1 MKHFFVNNI
10 KINYIPS
17 NRSII
22 EYCENIDLNIPHY
35 CYHPKLSIAGNC
47 RMCLVEVKNSPK
59 PVISCAMSLLNK
71 MEIFT
76 DSPLV
81 KKSREGVLEFLL
93 LNHPLDCPV
102 CDQGGECDLQD
113 QSFVFG
119 VHKKRFYKFKRI
131 VTDKNIG
138 PIVKTVMTRCIHC
151 TRCIR
156 FSKEIAGV
164 ESLGIFGRG
173 VQSEIGTY
181 VNKVFNS
188 ELSGN
193 IIDICPVGAL
203 TSKQYPFAGRIWEL
217 KTFKSIDYTDNL
229 LSTIQVYTKSNSI
242 VRISPDY
249 DNIGFS
255 NSWISDKIRF
265 SFDGMFSPDRISTPS
280 VSGGLEKKRSVSWVK
295 LFDNIVTITYF
306 QDHLSR
312 HTFQKFNLHM
322 LFTNSISIESL
333 NMLCLLTKKYNFLKL
348 RCIESLNNNNDLESL
363 FLLNSFTSSNNL
375 NKSNLCLI
383 VNSNTR
389 YENSNINIRLRQ
401 RSQRG
406 NFKILYSGSLIDLT
420 FPVNWLG
427 STSQIIKKLVE
438 GTSLYCQDFLY
449 LSNPT
454 LLLGYSVKKRKDFN
468 NLTNILE
475 KLNNIMR
482 IYNKYFLGYN
492 LLNAELNESGIYS
505 FNKFKKFS
513 FLDFSRTFG
522 LYLIDLNFN
531 NIELRQLINLKLL
544 NYFCFENKFKSIF
557 ELNHTLSYSFF
568 NTIKKK
574 MNAAVF
580 LNLPNKVFF
589 ESSHVFLNNSGN
601 YKNPVKIVPSLNK
614 SKENWHLIRKISS
627 SLSHSNFNSNYITG
641 NKLIYTINNYNNFI
655 KYIGLQ
661 FYPISYVSNQNT
673 FIKES
678 KEFKNIILGQTT
690 KKKYYTS
697 KFFLW
702 LEDFYI
708 GGKDNYSIFSSVMI
722 NCSKILRVDCTNFR
736 FVI

>member
-1 MKHFFVNNI
+1 MRHFFVNNI
-10 KINYIPS
+10 KINYIPD

-22 EYCENIDLNIPHY
+22 EYCENLDINIPHY

-151 TRCIR
+151 TRCVR

-217 KTFKSIDYTDNL
+217 KTFKSIDFTDNL

-249 DNIGFS
+249 DSIGFS
-255 NSWISDKIRF
+255 NNWISDKIRF
-265 SFDGMFSPDRISTPS
+265 SFDGMFSPERITTPS
-280 VSGGLEKKRSVSWVK
+280 IAGGLEKKSTTSWIK
-295 LFDNIVTITYF
+295 LFDNIIIITYF
-306 QDHLSR
+306 QNHLAR
-312 HTFQKFNLHM
+312 HSFQNFNLHI
-322 LFTNSISIESL
+322 LFTNSVSIESL
-333 NMLCLLTKKYNFLKL
+333 NILLLLTKKYKFLKI
-348 RCIESLNNNNDLESL
+348 RIAENQNNSIDLESL
-363 FLLNSFTSSNNL
+363 FLLNSFSSIDNL
-375 NKSNLCLI
+375 NKSNICL
-383 VNSNTR
+383 VLNSNTR

-401 RSQRG
+401 RFQRG
-406 NFKILYSGSLIDLT
+406 NFKIIVLGSSIDYT
-420 FPVNWLG
+420 FPVNFLG
-427 STSQIIKKLVE
+427 STSKIIKNITE
-438 GTSLYCQDFLY
+438 GTSLYCQDFLH
-449 LSNPT
+449 LLNPT
-454 LLLGYSVKKRKDFN
+454 IFLGSILKKRKDFN
-468 NLTNILE
+468 NLYTVLGNFDNIL
-475 KLNNIMR
+475 KT
-482 IYNKYFLGYN
+482 YKKYFTGYN
-492 LLNAELNESGIYS
+492 LLNTELNTSGIYS
-505 FNKFKKFS
+505 FSKFNKFS
-513 FLDFSRTFG
+513 STDLSYTYG
-522 LYLIDLNFN
+522 IYLIDFNLNSTEFK
-531 NIELRQLINLKLL
+531 QLINLKLL
-544 NYFCFENKFKSIF
+544 NYFSFENNFKSIL
-557 ELNHTLSYSFF
+557 EINHTFSYSF
-568 NTIKKK
+568 IDVLKKTL
-574 MNAAVF
+574 NAAVF

-589 ESSHVFLNNSGN
+589 ESSNIFLNNSGI
-601 YKNPVKIVPSLNK
+601 YKKSVKIIPTLNK
-614 SKENWHLIRKISS
+614 SKENWHIIRKLVS
-627 SLSHSNFNSNYITG
+627 SLSQFKLS
-641 NKLIYTINNYNNFI
+641 NKLVYSINNLNNFI
-655 KYIGLQ
+655 KFIGLQ
-661 FYPISYVSNQNT
+661 FYPTSYLKDQNT
-673 FIKES
+673 FFKEL
-678 KEFKNIILGQTT
+678 KKFKNYFLGYTS
-690 KKKYYTS
+690 KKKYYKS
-697 KFFLW
+697 KLFLW

-708 GGKDNYSIFSSVMI
+708 GGKDDYSLFSFVMI
-722 NCSKILRVDCTNFR
+722 NCSKFLRIDSTNFKY
-736 FVI
+736 VI

>member
-1 MKHFFVNNI
+1 MRYFFVNNV
-10 KINYIPS
+10 KINYIPD

-22 EYCENIDLNIPHY
+22 EYCENLDINIPHY

-76 DSPLV
+76 NSPLV

-119 VHKKRFYKFKRI
+119 VHKKRFYNFKRI

-151 TRCIR
+151 TRCVR

-173 VQSEIGTY
+173 VHSEIGTY

-255 NSWISDKIRF
+255 NNWISDKIRF
-265 SFDGMFSPDRISTPS
+265 SFDGMFSPERISIPS
-280 VSGGLEKKRSVSWVK
+280 ISGGLDKKKNISWAK
-295 LFDNIVTITYF
+295 LFDNIVIITYF

-312 HTFQKFNLHM
+312 HTYQNLSLHI
-322 LFTNSISIESL
+322 LFTNSISMESL
-333 NMLCLLTKKYNFLKL
+333 NMLSLLVQKYNFLKL
-348 RCIESLNNNNDLESL
+348 RRLDNENSNIDLESS
-363 FLLNSFTSSNNL
+363 FLLNSFKNIDNL
-375 NKSNLCLI
+375 NKSDLCLL

-406 NFKILYSGSLIDLT
+406 NFKILFSGSLIDLT
-420 FPVNWLG
+420 FPVNFLG
-427 STSQIIKKLVE
+427 STTKMIKKLIE

-449 LSNPT
+449 SSNPT
-454 LLLGYSVKKRKDFN
+454 ILLGSSLKKRKDFN
-468 NLTNILE
+468 NFIVILDKLTHILSIH
-475 KLNNIMR
+475 K
-482 IYNKYFLGYN
+482 KKFKGFN
-492 LLNAELNESGIYS
+492 LLTTELNESGIYS
-505 FNKFKKFS
+505 LNTFKKFS
-513 FLDFSRTFG
+513 FTDFSNTFG
-522 LYLIDLNFN
+522 LYLIDSNLNSVEF
-531 NIELRQLINLKLL
+531 RQLINLKLL
-544 NYFCFENKFKSIF
+544 NYFCFENNFKCIY
-557 ELNHTLSYSFF
+557 ELNHILSYSFF
-568 NTIKKK
+568 NVLKKDL
-574 MNAAVF
+574 NSAAF
-580 LNLPNKVFF
+580 FNLPNRVFF
-589 ESSHVFLNNSGN
+589 ESANIFLNNSGN
-601 YKNPVKIVPSLNK
+601 YKKTVKIVPSTNN
-614 SKENWHLIRKISS
+614 SKENWHLIRKILS
-627 SLSHSNFNSNYITG
+627 SLSNLNLNSNHNNV
-641 NKLIYTINNYNNFI
+641 NKLIYKINNHNNFI
-655 KYIGLQ
+655 KFTGLHY
-661 FYPISYVSNQNT
+661 YPISYMTLQN
-673 FIKES
+673 KYY
-678 KEFKNIILGQTT
+678 KEFKCFRTIISGYQS
-690 KKKYYTS
+690 KKKYYKS

-722 NCSKILRVDCTNFR
+722 NCSKYLRIESTNFKY
-736 FVI
+736 VI